1 MLFESNGWDINLG
14 QIDIIFFSGMHF
26 QYSGCTAWRLSD
38 TVYENFKSYENSESF
53 AIHLKATKQNT
64 S

>member
-1 MLFESNGWDINLG
+1 MGEILSWAM
-14 QIDIIFFSGMHF
+14 QIDFFSGMHF

-38 TVYENFKSYENSESF
+38 TVYENFKSYETSERF
-53 AIHLKATKQNT
+53 AIHLKTTKQNT